1 MVAPFMK
8 SRVRCRLGVAF
19 AFAILCLTPL
29 LVSAD
34 EAWYRVQ
41 AGDSVQSIAA
51 RFGVQAN
58 AVRQL
63 NGMTAFS
70 AIAPGQIL
78 RVPLP
83 EAPLAAAQSEP
94 NQGTEQTHIVRP
106 GETLQTIGQRY
117 GVDWLA
123 LARANNMTNP
133 NLIYV
138 GQVIVLPSEARLDG
152 ASATQPGVSLPV
164 RTARG
169 GRAGRQFRLHVTQY
183 GDSLS
188 RIAQIY
194 GLNAYDISA
203 LNGFRGDTRLYLG
216 DLVLLPQSAAA
227 APAVR
232 SFSPSD
238 GLRQHVVQPGESLA
252 IIAARY
258 GRRIAEIAA
267 ANNLLNP
274 DRIEVGQV
282 LIIP

>member
-1 MVAPFMK
+1 MNI
-8 SRVRCRLGVAF
+8 RVRCRLGVAF
-19 AFAILCLTPL
+19 AFAILWLTPL

-41 AGDSVQSIAA
+41 PGDSVQSIAA
-51 RFGVQAN
+51 RFGVQAD

-83 EAPLAAAQSEP
+83 EAPPAGQTEP
-94 NQGTEQTHIVRP
+94 SRGTEQTHIVRP

-138 GQVIVLPSEARLDG
+138 GQVIILPSEARLDG
-152 ASATQPGVSLPV
+152 AAATQPGVALPV

-169 GRAGRQFRLHVTQY
+169 ARAGRQYRLHVTQY
-183 GDSLS
+183 GDSLA
-188 RIAQIY
+188 RIAQDY
-194 GLNAYDISA
+194 GLNAYDIST

-258 GRRIAEIAA
+258 GRRIADIAA